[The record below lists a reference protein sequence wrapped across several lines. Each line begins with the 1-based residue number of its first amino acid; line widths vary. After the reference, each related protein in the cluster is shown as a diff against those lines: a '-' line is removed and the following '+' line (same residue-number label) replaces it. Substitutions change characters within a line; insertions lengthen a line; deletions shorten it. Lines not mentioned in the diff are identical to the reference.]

1 MNASFNQ
8 LNFFMN
14 ERGISSLNLRHL
26 EFFKEL
32 AHTQHMAKAADNLGI
47 SQPSLSYAIKKL
59 EKEIGVPLFEPDGR
73 NIKLTPI
80 GAVYLKY
87 ITASLND
94 LSQGNELV
102 QQLMNPDTGH
112 INLGF
117 TYTMGQQLVPELI
130 TQFQLDPQ
138 NQAVSFSLG
147 QGNSNELL
155 AALADEKYDLVLAS
169 NVDKLGEQPTANLFD
184 FIPIVQQA
192 IVAAVPT
199 NHPLAL
205 KESLT
210 VRDLAPYPMILF
222 SENSGLRPLIDQ
234 VLAQAHV
241 KPKVAYEVEEDH
253 TMAGFVRFNL
263 GVAIMPDLPL
273 LDQSSVL
280 LKPLEDQPLQHQIY
294 LIVKRNHFLTPSVHR
309 FQEFSR
315 NYCWQNYTN
324 KKRLL

>member
-1 MNASFNQ
+1 M
-8 LNFFMN
+8 
-14 ERGISSLNLRHL
+14 NLRHL

-32 AHTQHMAKAADNLGI
+32 ARTQHMAKAAENLGI

-59 EKEIGVPLFEPDGR
+59 EKEVGVPLFEPDGR

-80 GAVYLKY
+80 GSVYLKY

-94 LSQGNELV
+94 LSQGNALV

-117 TYTMGQQLVPELI
+117 TYTMGQQLVPELM
-130 TQFQLDPQ
+130 TQFQKDPQ
-138 NQAVSFSLG
+138 NQAITFELG

-155 AALADEKYDLVLAS
+155 AGLAAEKYDLVLAS

-184 FIPIVQQA
+184 FIPLVQQA
-192 IVAAVPT
+192 IVAALPT
-199 NHPLAL
+199 NHPLAKRATL
-205 KESLT
+205 RVK
-210 VRDLAPYPMILF
+210 DLAPYPMILF

-234 VLAQAHV
+234 ILATAGIT
-241 KPKVAYEVEEDH
+241 PNVAYEVEEDH

-263 GVAIMPDLPL
+263 GVAIMPGLPL
-273 LDQSSVL
+273 LDQSSVV
-280 LKPLEDQPLQHQIY
+280 LKPLADLKQQHQIY
-294 LIVKRNHFLTPSVHR
+294 LIIKRNHFVTPSVNR

-315 NYCWQNYTN
+315 SYCWKHYTN
-324 KKRLL
+324 QGRSL